1 MPEEQRHRIK
11 SLWPIFRTDTGS
23 PREKQELYDRVNYI
37 GPMPKSALFVFYDND
52 KDYLET
58 FSKQWYY
65 PLTILDNNISFPGF
79 KVFRLK

>member
-11 SLWPIFRTDTGS
+11 LLWPLEQGGMGTTPEKKILYSRFSYKGS
-23 PREKQELYDRVNYI
+23 
-37 GPMPKSALFVFYDND
+37 MPKSALFVLYDND

-65 PLTILDNNISFPGF
+65 PLTTLDNNASIPGF